1 MQNEY
6 QKIAKEII
14 QAVGGKDNIISIAHC
29 ATRLRLIVKDR
40 EIIDDDVI
48 ENIDKVKGS
57 FFTSGQYQI
66 ILGTGIVNKV
76 YSESISQGLS
86 GTNKSEQSS
95 AASQQNDNWF
105 KRAIRVFGDIF
116 VPIIPVLVATGLF
129 MGVRGLIMQEEI
141 LAFFGMS
148 PEAISPDFIL
158 LTEILTDTAFAFL
171 PVLVCWSAV
180 RTFGGSPILGIVLG
194 LMLVHPSLPTS
205 YDVAQNNADPLYFLE
220 FIQVSGYQ
228 GSVLP
233 AFIAGFLLAK
243 IEKWFRK
250 RIPNSLDLILTPF
263 LSLLIMVILS
273 LMVVGPIFREIETLL
288 LSAVTFLIGLPAG
301 IGGLI
306 YGAINQ
312 IIVITGV
319 HHALNLI
326 EIQMLAST
334 NWNTVNPI
342 SSASI
347 IAQAGAALAVAMKT
361 KSAKTKALAYPS
373 VVSATLGITE
383 PAIYGV
389 NLRYIKPFI
398 MGLIGGGVGGFLS
411 ALLGLKATGMSIT
424 AIPGT
429 LLYLNDQLPLYILIN
444 IVSLVTAF
452 TLTYLFGYSDKKVI
466 KTKKKTTR

>member
-6 QKIAKEII
+6 QKISKEII
-14 QAVGGKDNIISIAHC
+14 QAMGGKDNIISVAHC

-40 EIIDDDVI
+40 EVIDDDAI
-48 ENIDKVKGS
+48 EDIDHVKGA
-57 FFTSGQYQI
+57 FFTSGQYQV

-76 YSESISQGLS
+76 YSEAILQGLS
-86 GTNKSEQSS
+86 GTNKSEQSNI
-95 AASQQNDNWF
+95 ASQQNDNWF
-105 KRAIRVFGDIF
+105 KRMIRIFGDIF

-129 MGVRGLIMQEEI
+129 MGVRGLIMQEQV
-141 LAFFGMS
+141 LAFFGAT
-148 PEAISPDFIL
+148 PESISPDFLL

-180 RTFGGSPILGIVLG
+180 RAFGGTPILGIVLG
-194 LMLVHPSLPTS
+194 LMFFHPSLPTAW
-205 YDVAQNNADPLYFLE
+205 DVAQGEADPLYLLG
-220 FIQVSGYQ
+220 FIKVSGYQ

-233 AFIAGFLLAK
+233 AFIVGFLLAK
-243 IEKWFRK
+243 VEKWFRK
-250 RIPNSLDLILTPF
+250 RIPNALDLILTPF
-263 LSLLIMVILS
+263 LTLLIMVVLS
-273 LMVVGPIFREIETLL
+273 LMVVGPIFHEVEVWILDAVNFLL
-288 LSAVTFLIGLPAG
+288 GLPGA

-312 IIVITGV
+312 IIVVTGV
-319 HHALNLI
+319 HHALDLI

-347 IAQAGAALAVAMKT
+347 IAQAGAALGVAMKT

-373 VVSATLGITE
+373 VLSATLGITE

-398 MGLIGGGVGGFLS
+398 MGLI
-411 ALLGLKATGMSIT
+411 
-424 AIPGT
+424 
-429 LLYLNDQLPLYILIN
+429 
-444 IVSLVTAF
+444 
-452 TLTYLFGYSDKKVI
+452 
-466 KTKKKTTR
+466 